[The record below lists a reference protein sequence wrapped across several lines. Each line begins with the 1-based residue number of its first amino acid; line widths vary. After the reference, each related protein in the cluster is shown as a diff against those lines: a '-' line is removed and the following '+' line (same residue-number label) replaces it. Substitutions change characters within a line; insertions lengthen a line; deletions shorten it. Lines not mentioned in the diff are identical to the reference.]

1 MRTVTPSLSRSMDQ
15 NLPSEFMA
23 ALVMQYCG
31 VPLAWKRSAQEM
43 APTVED
49 LSRIHPSLISF
60 VFKVFFSVLFP
71 FALFPRWGVYQSTDY
86 RPVFVEA
93 AKGRERVGR
102 KGGGIWTLTP

>member
-1 MRTVTPSLSRSMDQ
+1 MRTVKPSLSRSMDQ

-60 VFKVFFSVLFP
+60 VFKLFFVVSSL
-71 FALFPRWGVYQSTDY
+71 FALFSTMRVYQSTDY
-86 RPVFVEA
+86 RPVFV
-93 AKGRERVGR
+93 
-102 KGGGIWTLTP
+102 